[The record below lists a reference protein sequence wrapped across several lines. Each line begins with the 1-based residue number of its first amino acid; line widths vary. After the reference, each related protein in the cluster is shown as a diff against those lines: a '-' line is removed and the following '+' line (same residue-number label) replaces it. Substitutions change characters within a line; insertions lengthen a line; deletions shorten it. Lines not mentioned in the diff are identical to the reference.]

1 MRWLDIPAA
10 DRSAVVALMRGF
22 AKSKADEIDRSKR
35 HPRAREL
42 KEWTEQRV
50 AMVRAIRVAAT
61 TLDKAKRRI
70 GR

>member
-10 DRSAVVALMRGF
+10 ERAAVVALMRGF
-22 AKSKADEIDRSKR
+22 AQSKADEIERSKR

-42 KEWTEQRV
+42 QEWTDQRV

-61 TLDKAKRRI
+61 TLDKAKRR

>member
-1 MRWLDIPAA
+1 MRWLDLPEP
-10 DRSAVVALMRGF
+10 DRAAVVALLRGF
-22 AKSKADEIDRSKR
+22 AQTKADEIDRSKK

-50 AMVRAIRVAAT
+50 AMVRAIRVAAN
-61 TLDKAKRRI
+61 TLEKAKRRV